1 MKRLFLYVSAAALV
15 LSSIA
20 NPVTFARGGGADF
33 SRFVGVGDSLTAGFK
48 DGALFADGQATGFY
62 GRLATSMG
70 TQVVIPS
77 IAYPGIPTPNPATGQ
92 GLLLQIPGTCQVG
105 ATTFAT
111 GQTTGRVNPTLPAT
125 DVAIPGQ
132 NMGEAIT
139 TKWSIDLSNLAT
151 VDTAEDFVLG
161 FPYAFAP
168 APANTPRTQVE
179 TAVGLQPT
187 FLSIWLGSNDA
198 LGAALA
204 ATVDDTTLTPTQTF
218 NTQADTAFGALAAT
232 GAKAVVFNVPDVT
245 VIANL
250 FSVAELSAIT
260 GLDAAQIKLLF
271 GVQKDAFV
279 PLSALPTIQAIA
291 GGTQQGQLAAH
302 QILTRKEVKKIR
314 KATKKY
320 NAKLKALAD
329 ANGWA
334 FVDINSVLTE
344 IARDGLAIEGVGTV
358 TTAYLGGVFGLDGV
372 HPSATG
378 HAVVASLAVDA
389 INAKYGT
396 SLVHPDVAAIAAAD
410 PQVCMAS
417 SAKSATLDDIVKY
430 ASAARSAEFVILG
443 R

>member
-1 MKRLFLYVSAAALV
+1 MKRACLLVSAVALI
-15 LSSIA
+15 LSTMSPA
-20 NPVTFARGGGADF
+20 THAGGGPNF

-48 DGALFADGQATGFY
+48 DGALFADGQSTGFY
-62 GRLATSMG
+62 TRLATSMG

-77 IAYPGIPTPNPATGQ
+77 IAFPGIPTPNAALGQ

-111 GQTTGRVNPTLPAT
+111 GQTTGRVDPTMPAT

-132 NMGEAIT
+132 SMGEALT
-139 TKWSIDLSNLAT
+139 TKWSIDLSNLST
-151 VDTAEDFVLG
+151 VDSAEDFVLG

-168 APANTPRTQVE
+168 PPANTPRTQIE
-179 TAVGLQPT
+179 TAIGLQPT

-204 ATVDDTTLTPTQTF
+204 ATVDDTTLTPVADFRT
-218 NTQADTAFGALAAT
+218 NADTAFAALAAT
-232 GAKAVVFNVPDVT
+232 GAEAVVFNVPDVT
-245 VIANL
+245 VIPNL
-250 FSVAELSAIT
+250 FSVSELSALT

-271 GVQKDAFV
+271 GVQKDSFV

-291 GGTQQGQLAAH
+291 MGQQQGPLAPN

-314 KATKKY
+314 KNVKQY
-320 NAKLKALAD
+320 NIKLKALAD

-334 FVDINSVLTE
+334 FVDVNAILTD
-344 IARDGLAIEGVGTV
+344 IARNGLVVTGVGTI
-358 TTAYLGGVFGLDGV
+358 TTAYLGGLFGLDGV

-378 HAVVASLAVDA
+378 HAVIASAAIDS

-396 SLVHPDVAAIAAAD
+396 TLAKPNVASIAAAD
-410 PQVCMAS
+410 PQVCMA
-417 SAKSATLDDIVKY
+417 KSAQTATLADLVKY
-430 ASAARSAEFVILG
+430 APAARSAESVILN

>member
-1 MKRLFLYVSAAALV
+1 MKRACLIVSAVALI
-15 LSSIA
+15 LSTLSPA
-20 NPVTFARGGGADF
+20 TQAGGGPNF

-48 DGALFADGQATGFY
+48 DGALYADGQATGFY
-62 GRLATSMG
+62 ARLATSMG
-70 TQVVIPS
+70 TQVVLPS
-77 IAYPGIPTPNPATGQ
+77 IAFPGIPTPNASLGQ
-92 GLLLQIPGTCQVG
+92 GLLVQIPGTCQVG

-111 GQTTGRVNPTLPAT
+111 GQTTGRTNPMVPAT

-132 NMGEAIT
+132 NMSEAIT
-139 TKWSIDLSNLAT
+139 TKWTIDLADLSSIDS
-151 VDTAEDFVLG
+151 AEDFVLG

-168 APANTPRTQVE
+168 PPANTPRTQIE

-187 FLSIWLGSNDA
+187 FISIWLGSNDA

-204 ATVDDTTLTPTQTF
+204 ATVNDTTLTPVADF
-218 NTQADTAFGALAAT
+218 RANADTAFGALAST
-232 GAKAVVFNVPDVT
+232 GAQAVVFNVPDVT
-245 VIANL
+245 VIPNL
-250 FSVAELSAIT
+250 FSVTELTALT

-291 GGTQQGQLAAH
+291 GGTQTGPLAPG

-314 KATKKY
+314 KAVKQY

-334 FVDINSVLTE
+334 FVDVNVILTN
-344 IARDGLAIEGVGTV
+344 IAQNGLAVTGVGTI
-358 TTAYLGGVFGLDGV
+358 TTAYLGGLFSLDGV

-378 HAVVASLAVDA
+378 HAVIASAAVDA

-396 SLVHPDVAAIAAAD
+396 TLARPDIAAIATAD
-410 PQVCMAS
+410 PQVCML
-417 SAKSATLDDIVKY
+417 KSAQTATLADLVKY
-430 ASAARSAEFVILG
+430 VPAARSAESIFVNP
-443 R
+443 

>member
-1 MKRLFLYVSAAALV
+1 MKRACLVVSAMALI
-15 LSSIA
+15 LSTMSPA
-20 NPVTFARGGGADF
+20 TNAGGGPNF
-33 SRFVGVGDSLTAGFK
+33 TRFVGVGDSLTAGFK
-48 DGALFADGQATGFY
+48 DGALFADGQSTGFY
-62 GRLATSMG
+62 PRLATSMG
-70 TQVVIPS
+70 TQVVLPS
-77 IAYPGIPTPNPATGQ
+77 IAYPGIPTPNPAAGA

-111 GQTTGRVNPTLPAT
+111 GQTTGRLDPTMPAT

-132 NMGEAIT
+132 NMSEALT
-139 TKWSIDLSNLAT
+139 SKWAIDPANPAGT
-151 VDTAEDFVLG
+151 ADTAEDFVLG
-161 FPYAFAP
+161 FPYAFLP
-168 APANTPRTQVE
+168 APANTPRSQIE

-204 ATVDDTTLTPTQTF
+204 ATVDDTTLTPVADFRT
-218 NTQADTAFGALAAT
+218 NADTVFAALAGT
-232 GAKAVVFNVPDVT
+232 GAEAVVLNVPDVT

-250 FSVAELSAIT
+250 FSVTELSALT

-291 GGTQQGQLAAH
+291 GGTQSGPLAPN

-314 KATKKY
+314 KNVKQY

-334 FVDINSVLTE
+334 FVDVNAILTD
-344 IARDGLAIEGVGTV
+344 IAKDGFAIAGVGTV
-358 TTAYLGGVFGLDGV
+358 TTAYLGGLFGLDGV

-378 HAVVASLAVDA
+378 HAIVASAAIDS

-396 SLVHPDVAAIAAAD
+396 SLAKPDLAAIAAAD
-410 PQVCMAS
+410 PQVCMA
-417 SAKSATLDDIVKY
+417 KSAQTAMLADLVKY
-430 ASAARSAEFVILG
+430 AAAARAAESVILN